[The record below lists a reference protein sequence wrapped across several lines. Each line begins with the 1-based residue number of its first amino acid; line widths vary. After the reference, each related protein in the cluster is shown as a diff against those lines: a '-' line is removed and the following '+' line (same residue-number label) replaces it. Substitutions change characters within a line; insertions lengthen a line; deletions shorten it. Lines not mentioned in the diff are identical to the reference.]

1 MRNLVVFFLLV
12 LTITV
17 HAQMDPILNEINSAL
32 GRDGITAKDYVIG
45 IGTADKTLSNA
56 EERAMENAIAE
67 VYNQVAENFRAI
79 ILVNR
84 ETAFHDNVAE
94 HYSTVAQ
101 MPKVPIKLPRIVEVP
116 LSPGRSSDDT
126 NTYFIAAFRR
136 QGIVDLYAKNAEML
150 RHRINTTLATN
161 AAGDPAYAAK
171 QYLKTYR
178 DYEELKEA
186 ELIMMGAEY
195 NPDPREAFRKLYDY
209 TKAANS
215 QQEVFNYLDTYFQ
228 NAGPVLL
235 NTTAGIATLITTQ
248 FEIQSPVSSSLGLV
262 QLDPFT
268 YGITEVTGGFSAHF
282 VNVLQHEVATKV
294 QTVLKTN
301 LVSNQVYQPLH
312 PLGFGRG
319 VNSRLTGT
327 YWERGNKVTLRTTL
341 RDVNTGEFQAVAIV
355 RFDKRLLA
363 DIRTDRYKPNNYE
376 HILDTRVIEAKVH
389 LGERQRLSIPRPP
402 AVPTPPSPNSE
413 GRSPAGSTST
423 DTNSWKSNG
432 TAISALHN
440 TGFKVQVR
448 TDKGF
453 GAQTYA
459 VGEKARFFVSVN
471 RGAYLRLLYQQ
482 DGKWSQLVEDQYVKP
497 EQASQWLEI
506 PGDFVFAE
514 PLGVGILE
522 VQAKTTPFDPI
533 TDFYHE
539 DGYRYIGK
547 PPSDP
552 STLTTAAKMKE
563 MIAAG
568 YVVKGPIN
576 RHFKEDIE
584 RVDSQ
589 LKGPINRD
597 LEEKRASESVSM
609 APLNRDIETIRM
621 DASEQTSSTRIYLTT
636 ISPH

>member
-1 MRNLVVFFLLV
+1 MRSLVVFLLLV

-17 HAQMDPILNEINSAL
+17 HAQMEPMWNEINSAL
-32 GRDGITAKDYVIG
+32 GRDGITAEDYVIG
-45 IGTADKTLSNA
+45 IGTAEKHDSNA
-56 EERAMENAIAE
+56 EELAMENAIAE
-67 VYNQVAENFRAI
+67 VYKQVAKNFRAI
-79 ILVNR
+79 ILANR
-84 ETAFHDNVAE
+84 DAAFHDNVAE
-94 HYSTVAQ
+94 HYSTVGQ

-116 LSPGRSSDDT
+116 LSPGRSSDHK
-126 NTYFIAAFRR
+126 NTYFIAAFSR
-136 QGIVDLYAKNAEML
+136 QEIVDLYAKNAERL
-150 RHRINTTLATN
+150 RERINATLAEN
-161 AAGDPAYAAK
+161 KPGDPAYAAK

-186 ELIMMGAEY
+186 ELIMIGTEY
-195 NPDPREAFRKLYDY
+195 SPDPREAFRKLYDY

-235 NTTAGIATLITTQ
+235 NTTAGVATLISTQ
-248 FEIQSPVSSSLGLV
+248 FEIQRPVSSSLGLV

-268 YGITEVTGGFSAHF
+268 YGIAEVTGGFSAHF
-282 VNVLQHEVATKV
+282 VNVLQDEVATKV
-294 QTVLKTN
+294 HTVLKTD
-301 LVSNQVYQPLH
+301 LDPHSIH
-312 PLGFGRG
+312 PLGFGQD

-355 RFDKRLLA
+355 RFDKRLLT
-363 DIRTDRYKPNNYE
+363 DIRTDRYKPANYE
-376 HILDTRVIEAKVH
+376 HILDTRVIEAKAH

-402 AVPTPPSPNSE
+402 KSKDRLPAAPN
-413 GRSPAGSTST
+413 ST
-423 DTNSWKSNG
+423 DTNIWKPNG
-432 TAISALHN
+432 TTIPTLHN

-453 GAQTYA
+453 GAQTYT
-459 VGEKARFFVSVN
+459 VGEKARFFVRVN
-471 RGAYLRLLYQQ
+471 QGAYLRLLYQQ
-482 DGKWSQLVEDQYVKP
+482 DGRWSQLAEDQYVKP
-497 EQASQWLEI
+497 EQATRWLEI

-552 STLTTAAKMKE
+552 STLTGTAKMKE

-568 YVVKGPIN
+568 YAIKGPIN

-589 LKGPINRD
+589 LRGPINRD
-597 LEEKRASESVSM
+597 IEEKRPSESVSM
-609 APLNRDIETIRM
+609 APLNRDLKPIRM
-621 DASEQTSSTRIYLTT
+621 DASGQTSSTRIYLTT
-636 ISPH
+636 ISSH

>member
-1 MRNLVVFFLLV
+1 MW
-12 LTITV
+12 
-17 HAQMDPILNEINSAL
+17 NEINSAL
-32 GRDGITAKDYVIG
+32 GRDGITAQDYVIG
-45 IGTADKTLSNA
+45 IGTAINGPNA
-56 EERAMENAIAE
+56 EERAMENAIEQVYEE
-67 VYNQVAENFRAI
+67 VAKNFRAI
-79 ILVNR
+79 ILANR
-84 ETAFHDNVAE
+84 DAAFHDNIAE

-126 NTYFIAAFRR
+126 LTYFIAAFRR
-136 QGIVDLYAKNAEML
+136 QEIVDLYAKHAKKL
-150 RHRINTTLATN
+150 RDRINITLADN
-161 AAGDPAYAAK
+161 KPGDPAYAAK

-186 ELIMMGAEY
+186 ELIMIGAEH
-195 NPDPREAFRKLYDY
+195 NPNPREAFRKLYDH
-209 TKAANS
+209 TKAASS

-235 NTTAGIATLITTQ
+235 NTTTGIATLIATQ
-248 FEIQSPVSSSLGLV
+248 FEIQTPISSSLGLV

-268 YGITEVTGGFSAHF
+268 YGIAEVTGGFSAHF
-282 VNVLQHEVATKV
+282 VNILQREVATKV
-294 QTVLKTN
+294 QTVLKTDVDPN
-301 LVSNQVYQPLH
+301 FRH
-312 PLGFGRG
+312 PLGFGRD

-327 YWERGNKVTLRTTL
+327 YWERGNKVTVRTTL

-355 RFDKRLLA
+355 RFDKRLLT

-376 HILDTRVIEAKVH
+376 HVLGIKVIEAKAY
-389 LGERQRLSIPRPP
+389 LGKHQRLSIPRPP
-402 AVPTPPSPNSE
+402 APNSD
-413 GRSPAGSTST
+413 GKSPAGSTST
-423 DTNSWKSNG
+423 DTNTWKPEG
-432 TAISALHN
+432 TTIPPFHN

-482 DGKWSQLVEDQYVKP
+482 DGKWSQLAEDQYVKP

-514 PLGVGILE
+514 PLGIGILE

-533 TDFYHE
+533 TDFYHK

-547 PPSDP
+547 SPSDP
-552 STLTTAAKMKE
+552 ITLTAAARMKE

-568 YVVKGPIN
+568 YAVKGPIN
-576 RHFKEDIE
+576 RHYKADIE

-589 LKGPINRD
+589 LRGPINRN
-597 LEEKRASESVSM
+597 LEEKRPSESVKP
-609 APLNRDIETIRM
+609 APLNRDITAIGM
-621 DASEQTSSTRIYLTT
+621 GASGQTSSTRIYLTT
-636 ISPH
+636 IPSH